1 MDGLMFLILVFLG
14 FIGGIFSGWLGIG
27 GGILMVPLLLYV
39 PPFLNI
45 GQLDM
50 KEVAGLTMAQGFFA
64 ALSGA
69 IVHGRHRF
77 ISKRLVLYMG
87 SSIIVGSL
95 TGSILSKFVSGSVL
109 LAIFAALA
117 LVAAVLMFLPKKEDW
132 EGVNAEDVDFN
143 KPLAISIPLF
153 LGFLLGMV
161 GQGGAFILVP
171 VMLYI
176 LRIPTRI
183 TIGSSLGIIL
193 FSASAGFLGKLST
206 GQVPLLFALTLVTGA
221 MAGAQIGAHLSQGT
235 ETRTLRL
242 ALACIIA
249 FTALRMTYDLFL
261 GR

>member
-1 MDGLMFLILVFLG
+1 MNGDMFLTLALLG

-39 PPFLNI
+39 PPLLNLNP
-45 GQLDM
+45 LDM

-87 SSIIVGSL
+87 SSILVGSL
-95 TGSILSKFVSGSVL
+95 TGSILSKFVSGRVL
-109 LAIFAALA
+109 LGIFASLALA
-117 LVAAVLMFLPKKEDW
+117 AAVLMFLPKKENG
-132 EGVNAEDVDFN
+132 EGLNSEDVDFN
-143 KPLAISIPLF
+143 KPLALLIPLF

-161 GQGGAFILVP
+161 GQGGAFILIP
-171 VMLYI
+171 VMLYV
-176 LRIPTRI
+176 LRIPTRV

-206 GQVPLLFALTLVTGA
+206 GQVPLLFALTLVIGA
-221 MAGAQIGAHLSQGT
+221 MAGAQIGGHLSQRT
-235 ETRTLRL
+235 EARTLRL

-249 FTALRMTYDLFL
+249 FTAVRIGYELLL